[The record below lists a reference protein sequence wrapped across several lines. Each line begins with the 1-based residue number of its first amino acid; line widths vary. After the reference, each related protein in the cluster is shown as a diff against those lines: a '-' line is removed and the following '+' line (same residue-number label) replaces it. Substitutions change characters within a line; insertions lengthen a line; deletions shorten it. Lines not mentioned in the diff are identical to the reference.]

1 MSSKNQD
8 ELMYALA
15 SELDTLGAEG
25 AERLCTL
32 LRGLFTCMQDLNQ
45 RLAVLEGQSARPPGS
60 EN

>member
-1 MSSKNQD
+1 MTSNKQD

-15 SELDTLGAEG
+15 SELDTLAAEG

-45 RLAVLEGQSARPPGS
+45 RVAMLESQGVRPPGS

>member
-1 MSSKNQD
+1 
-8 ELMYALA
+8 MYALA

-25 AERLCTL
+25 AERLCAL

-45 RLAVLEGQSARPPGS
+45 RLAVLEGQPARPPGS

>member
-1 MSSKNQD
+1 
-8 ELMYALA
+8 MYALA
-15 SELDTLGAEG
+15 SELDTLAAEG

-45 RLAVLEGQSARPPGS
+45 RVAMLEGQGARPPGS